1 MVYYNEKYKTSLKIT
16 KDEISLIARVCFPD
30 SEIISDN
37 AIRFFIDLFLEEI
50 ANNINDGDEIYG
62 TICYG
67 NIMLSPTNIPRRL
80 VWRERNPTRDNFI
93 VASSELN
100 AKRYLKE
107 ILDVWTLYHP
117 IISY

>member
-1 MVYYNEKYKTSLKIT
+1 MVYYNEKYKTTLKIS

-50 ANNINDGDEIYG
+50 ANNINDGDATHETIY
-62 TICYG
+62 YG
-67 NIMLSPTNIPRRL
+67 NIRF
-80 VWRERNPTRDNFI
+80 NPYDI
-93 VASSELN
+93 KKILIWEPIEPAIYKYLN
-100 AKRYLKE
+100 PSLEMKGRKYLKE